1 MNNKKWKDVDQKSDC
16 GKYASWRKIPNGII
30 RYRNQYCTENKME
43 LMASNNI
50 GTWKTKADNVKAK
63 LADVEDAVL
72 LRPSPPVLVPSTQND
87 E

>member
-1 MNNKKWKDVDQKSDC
+1 
-16 GKYASWRKIPNGII
+16 
-30 RYRNQYCTENKME
+30 ME

-50 GTWKTKADNVKAK
+50 GTWKTKADKKAK
-63 LADVEDAVL
+63 LADVEDAVF

>member
-1 MNNKKWKDVDQKSDC
+1 
-16 GKYASWRKIPNGII
+16 
-30 RYRNQYCTENKME
+30 ME

-72 LRPSPPVLVPSTQND
+72 LRPSPPVLVSSTQND